1 MDDLATEYTE
11 TPTERERNEAMKDPT
26 NERNDY
32 GGRRMK
38 LHDYQMEAAEGASQ
52 RPFEKQKKISKRN

>member
-1 MDDLATEYTE
+1 
-11 TPTERERNEAMKDPT
+11 MKDPT

-38 LHDYQMEAAEGASQ
+38 LHDYQMEAAEGVFSTSV
-52 RPFEKQKKISKRN
+52 RKQKKISKRN

>member
-1 MDDLATEYTE
+1 
-11 TPTERERNEAMKDPT
+11 MKDPT

-38 LHDYQMEAAEGASQ
+38 LHDYQMEAAEGAFQ
-52 RPFEKQKKISKRN
+52 RPFEKQKKISNAIDNAGEDGKMKKKLSFRRYLP